1 MDGGVPAGI
10 FARPLTSGDLQK
22 SVKIRPITSSGK
34 RRTRASGIETVES
47 PFRRMRRRKKAAG
60 TLAFSARWGAS
71 SFFSALSVEGCDL
84 LVASW
89 RCSIW
94 VTGKRQAEL

>member
-1 MDGGVPAGI
+1 
-10 FARPLTSGDLQK
+10 L
-22 SVKIRPITSSGK
+22 
-34 RRTRASGIETVES
+34 
-47 PFRRMRRRKKAAG
+47 
-60 TLAFSARWGAS
+60 GAS